1 MTISRNKAAFLYRRL
16 ANAEDVIVASLA
28 NPPKAKVVDEEE
40 YVDTDE
46 GEKVY
51 TVPTAYVDTQISL
64 NVVKRAHLHDLKTM
78 IEEVLKEC
86 AGDQDFD

>member
-1 MTISRNKAAFLYRRL
+1 MTISRNKAAFLYRRM

-28 NPPKAKVVDEEE
+28 KPPKAKIERIEDVVSYKDPPEVFTRDE
-40 YVDTDE
+40 
-46 GEKVY
+46 
-51 TVPTAYVDTQISL
+51 AIVDTQISL
-64 NVVKRAHLHDLKTM
+64 NVVKRAQLHDLKTM